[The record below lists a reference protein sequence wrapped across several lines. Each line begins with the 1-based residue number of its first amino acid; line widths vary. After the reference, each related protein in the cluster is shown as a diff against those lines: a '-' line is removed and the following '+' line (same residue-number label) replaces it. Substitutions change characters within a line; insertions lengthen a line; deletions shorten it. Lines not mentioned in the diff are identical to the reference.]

1 MENYNPFAS
10 IDQRLSFIETTLAML
25 AAKELPTKNEARF
38 YSIDEAAMKLNISR
52 ITIYR
57 NCQAG
62 KIPHKKVGAR
72 VLIPGSFVDK

>member
-10 IDQRLSFIETTLAML
+10 LDQRLSTIESTLAML
-25 AAKELPTKNEARF
+25 AARELPKDEKKF
-38 YSIDEAAMKLNISR
+38 YSIDEAAIKLDVSR

-62 KIPHKKVGAR
+62 KIPCKKVGSR